1 MGHVLSVAQAQLP
14 RAMASL
20 VGVLLGLVM
29 IATGCIAKADDLP
42 VSGPPVLTIHSQG
55 GTIRIL
61 GGGDAAVHVGPAV
74 PGQTLQVRRFVPDRF
89 PAVPILVPGQV
100 VRRRVGHSIQ
110 IFRLPPRRFAV
121 PATRFGNQGVNVV
134 NAGGD
139 VKLGVP
145 QRLGALFVDAR
156 ESNVVAVKL
165 RGPFVIAATRG
176 NVVLRNVAGRGLI
189 RTTTGDI
196 TLVNVGGD
204 IHIQTLSG
212 RIRVFGSHAQKA
224 DVRSES
230 GPIMWRFAQVGTG
243 AYSFH
248 SGQGDIDLQFLPTV
262 AAQVDAQS
270 TLGSVTNALP
280 GAPPALANQH
290 ALSVPINGGGP
301 EITVTS
307 DAGNITL
314 EQFTPRFGPG
324 PAAGPPS
331 PPPAQP

>member
-1 MGHVLSVAQAQLP
+1 
-14 RAMASL
+14 MAPS
-20 VGVLLGLVM
+20 VGVLLGLAM
-29 IATGCIAKADDLP
+29 IATGYIARADDLP

-55 GTIRIL
+55 GTIRIQ
-61 GGGDAAVHVGPAV
+61 GGGDAAVHVRPAV
-74 PGQTLQVRRFVPDRF
+74 PGQALQVTRFVPDRF
-89 PAVPILVPGQV
+89 PAAPIIVPGQV
-100 VRRRVGHSIQ
+100 VRRRVGRGFQ
-110 IFRLPPRRFAV
+110 IFRLPPRQFAV
-121 PATRFGNQGVNVV
+121 PAARFGNQGINVV
-134 NAGGD
+134 NPGGN
-139 VKLGVP
+139 VALGVP

-156 ESNVVAVKL
+156 ESNVIAVKL

-189 RTTTGDI
+189 RTTTGNI

-204 IHIQTLSG
+204 VHIQTLSG

-224 DVRSES
+224 DVRSEN

-248 SGQGDIDLQFLPTV
+248 SGQGDIDLQFLPNV

-270 TLGSVTNALP
+270 TLGTVTNALP
-280 GAPPALANQH
+280 GAPPAAAGQH
-290 ALSVPINGGGP
+290 ALSVPVNGGGP

-314 EQFTPRFGPG
+314 EEFAPRLGPG
-324 PAAGPPS
+324 SGAGPGWT
-331 PPPAQP
+331 PPAQPQAHFPARQ